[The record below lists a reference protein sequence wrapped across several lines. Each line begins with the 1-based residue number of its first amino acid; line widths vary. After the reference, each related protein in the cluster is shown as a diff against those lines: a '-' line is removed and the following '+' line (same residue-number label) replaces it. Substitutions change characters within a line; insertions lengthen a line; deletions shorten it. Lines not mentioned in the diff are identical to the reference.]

1 MSRKF
6 RSLQISDI
14 NMLNSA
20 ISESFPTL
28 DVEEVESVRSRI
40 VQYISNGLVNG
51 YDIGLVT
58 TLDDNEINLK
68 ILRLFEEDA
77 DDD

>member
-1 MSRKF
+1 
-6 RSLQISDI
+6 
-14 NMLNSA
+14 MLNSA